1 MAERTRIP
9 KQPEDEWPTTHN
21 YLEPQLP
28 ERVKTAMATNIERFQ
43 DTVAGRTDI
52 TKYSNYNKLLRVT
65 ARIMK
70 IYDRNP
76 KSSLKNATS
85 ELTPHNLWKRLNC
98 SGCAKLNRTWGK
110 ISKTENTN
118 DYALRCAKMVYM

>member
-9 KQPEDEWPTTHN
+9 KTTRRRVPITRT

-28 ERVKTAMATNIERFQ
+28 ERDKTAMATNIERFQ
-43 DTVAGRTDI
+43 ETLAGRIDI

-76 KSSLKNATS
+76 KSSLKTRQTNS
-85 ELTPHNLWKRLNC
+85 PHMMWKRLNC
-98 SGCAKLNRTWGK
+98 SGSAKLNRTWGR

>member
-1 MAERTRIP
+1 
-9 KQPEDEWPTTHN
+9 
-21 YLEPQLP
+21 
-28 ERVKTAMATNIERFQ
+28 MATNIEGFQ
-43 DTVAGRTDI
+43 DTLAGRIDI

-70 IYDRNP
+70 LYDRKP

-85 ELTPHNLWKRLNC
+85 HMMWKRLNY
-98 SGCAKLNRTWGK
+98 SGSAKLNRTWGR
-110 ISKTENTN
+110 ISRTENTN